1 MLTVEWQ
8 RIDTQDSLLGEKK
21 IERFVEIG
29 PSNTLTGLAKQTI
42 ELKYRD
48 HDTALS
54 IQRRLL
60 NLKTS
65 ENDIYY
71 TTVESADTSK
81 QVSTAQDPMPEPAAT
96 PPEPST
102 SLPDQSG
109 PSSKVIATVEDVP
122 VKVEDIVLTII
133 AQKLKKS
140 IGDISLSSTIKTL
153 VGGKRSIKPIA
164 PKIKLS

>member
-1 MLTVEWQ
+1 
-8 RIDTQDSLLGEKK
+8 LGEEK

-42 ELKYRD
+42 ETKYKD

-54 IQRRLL
+54 IQRQLL

-71 TTVESADTSK
+71 ANAESAEIPNQAPPKTDT
-81 QVSTAQDPMPEPAAT
+81 TPAAQAPAPGPAAT
-96 PPEPST
+96 SPQPSPPST
-102 SLPDQSG
+102 GSSG
-109 PSSKVIATVEDVP
+109 AGAKSIASAEDVP
-122 VKVEDIVLTII
+122 VKAEDIVLTVI

-140 IGDISLSSTIKTL
+140 IGDISLSSNIKAL
-153 VGGKRSIKPIA
+153 VGGMRSIE
-164 PKIKLS
+164 

>member
-1 MLTVEWQ
+1 M
-8 RIDTQDSLLGEKK
+8 GEEK

-42 ELKYRD
+42 ETKYKD

-54 IQRRLL
+54 IQRQLL

-71 TTVESADTSK
+71 ANAESAEIPKQAPPKTDT
-81 QVSTAQDPMPEPAAT
+81 TPAAQAPAPAPT
-96 PPEPST
+96 ATSPQPSPPST
-102 SLPDQSG
+102 GSSG
-109 PSSKVIATVEDVP
+109 AGAKSIASAGDVP
-122 VKVEDIVLTII
+122 VKAEDIVLTVI

-140 IGDISLSSTIKTL
+140 IGDISLSSNIKAL
-153 VGGKRSIKPIA
+153 VGGMRSIE
-164 PKIKLS
+164 

>member
-1 MLTVEWQ
+1 M
-8 RIDTQDSLLGEKK
+8 GEEK

-42 ELKYRD
+42 ETKYKD

-54 IQRRLL
+54 IQRQLL

-71 TTVESADTSK
+71 ANAETAEVPKQATPKADT
-81 QVSTAQDPMPEPAAT
+81 TPAAQAPAPT
-96 PPEPST
+96 PATTTAPQPSAPST
-102 SLPDQSG
+102 GSSGAGAQS
-109 PSSKVIATVEDVP
+109 IASAEDVP
-122 VKVEDIVLTII
+122 VKAEDIILTVI

-140 IGDISLSSTIKTL
+140 TADISLSSNIKAL
-153 VGGKRSIKPIA
+153 VGGMISIE
-164 PKIKLS
+164 

>member
-1 MLTVEWQ
+1 M
-8 RIDTQDSLLGEKK
+8 GEEK

-42 ELKYRD
+42 ETKYKD

-54 IQRRLL
+54 IQRQLL

-71 TTVESADTSK
+71 ANAETAEIPKQAPPKVDTTP
-81 QVSTAQDPMPEPAAT
+81 TAQAPAPTPAT
-96 PPEPST
+96 PAPQPSAPST
-102 SLPDQSG
+102 GSTVAG
-109 PSSKVIATVEDVP
+109 SKSIASAEDVP
-122 VKVEDIVLTII
+122 VKAEDIILTVI

-140 IGDISLSSTIKTL
+140 TADISLSSNIKAL
-153 VGGKRSIKPIA
+153 VGGMRLSIKSIIG
-164 PKIKLS
+164 K